1 MIEEQKS
8 INTLIVTQLNCR
20 GVKKSQIEILNILE
34 KTQADIACQ
43 NETNLGNKNQ
53 TKLEGYTLAEN
64 TKHSRLG
71 SANYIK
77 HRLNYELIET
87 KTYKLESKLT
97 QEFITIKRIWSLR
110 NKHLC
115 ITTCRNK
122 NGPNN
127 KNSKQRSPLN
137 HW

>member
-1 MIEEQKS
+1 MIEEPKS
-8 INTLIVTQLNCR
+8 IKTLIVRQLNCR
-20 GVKKSQIEILNILE
+20 GLNKSQIEILNILE

-43 NETNLGNKNQ
+43 NETNLGKKNHP
-53 TKLEGYTLAEN
+53 KLEGYTLAGN

-87 KTYKLESKLT
+87 KTNKPESKLT
-97 QEFITIKRIWSLR
+97 QECITIKSTWTLR

-115 ITTCRNK
+115 IATCRIK

-127 KNSKQRSPLN
+127 KSSKQRSPLN